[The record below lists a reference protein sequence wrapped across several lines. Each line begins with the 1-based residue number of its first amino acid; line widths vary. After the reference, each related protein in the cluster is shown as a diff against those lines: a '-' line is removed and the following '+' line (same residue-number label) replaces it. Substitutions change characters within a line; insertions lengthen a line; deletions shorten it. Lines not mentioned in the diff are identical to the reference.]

1 MQCHSALSPGAVAQ
15 LRDVGELK
23 RCKREKAVL
32 TTASIAR
39 RLSAASTSLLLA
51 LPVLSVM
58 AQGQDQKQEA
68 AHRSAASSISTSAQG
83 ARVHRLPASVSLK
96 LDKNLPCS
104 TSKTLKVL
112 AVAPSSADKSDH
124 LATGE
129 LMLIQAAATTRRP
142 LVVTNPSCDNEGA
155 IVGTAL
161 SLEPVPSKP
170 ADLCALPY
178 AKERAPECR

>member
-1 MQCHSALSPGAVAQ
+1 
-15 LRDVGELK
+15 
-23 RCKREKAVL
+23 
-32 TTASIAR
+32 
-39 RLSAASTSLLLA
+39 LSAASTSLLLV
-51 LPVLSVM
+51 LPVLSAM
-58 AQGQDQKQEA
+58 AQGQDQRQDQKQEA
-68 AHRSAASSISTSAQG
+68 THRSAASSISTPAQG

-112 AVAPSSADKSDH
+112 VAAPSSDKSDH

-129 LMLIQAAATTRRP
+129 LMLIQAATTTGRP